1 MKQATLLLL
10 ALVPIASPTVS
21 AQQGRFDAEK
31 TRTVLTELIEKE
43 MNNRGIPSISIAL
56 VRGDSIV
63 WTAAFGYANVRTR
76 TPATPETIY
85 STGSTFKSATAVGLM
100 QLVEQGKL
108 NLDRPVNQYLGDIQ
122 IRDRIQSE
130 KPVTSRHML
139 THRSGLVPGA
149 VTKPIWGRQL
159 PKTLEEMVS
168 TLYSIRAPE
177 EKYEYNNFAY
187 GMAGLILEKLSG
199 QDYETY
205 MLEHVLRPLGITT
218 AHPVYPS
225 PEMVELMALPYS
237 AGGADGKPTPVA
249 QVHFDVYPA
258 GDIYLTAEDMARFL
272 GMLLNDGTFRG
283 KQVISAASAKAMRD
297 PPYGGTY
304 GFGLGVRKD
313 ARGHTIIAHSGG
325 IPGQSS
331 YMIGDVDAQVG
342 AYYMSNSGAPP
353 SIGEAAILLLQ
364 GEEYVPPPERK
375 PITVDAKV
383 LERYVGVYEASA
395 GFTLPVTRDA
405 QGLLIRLPGS
415 SSPTRLF
422 AETPTRFFVRNER
435 FSVVFVPGP
444 SGVAEKLLIE
454 AGETIEAKRKDGASP

>member
-1 MKQATLLLL
+1 MKRAMLLLL
-10 ALVPIASPTVS
+10 ALAPIAGHAAYP
-21 AQQGRFDAEK
+21 QQGRFDPEK
-31 TRTVLTELIEKE
+31 TRTVLTELIQKE
-43 MNNRGIPSISIAL
+43 MRNRGIPSISIAL

-63 WTAAFGYANVRTR
+63 WKAAFGYANVRTQ
-76 TPATPETIY
+76 TPASTETIY
-85 STGSTFKSATAVGLM
+85 STGSTFKSATATALM

-108 NLDRPVNQYLGDIQ
+108 DLDRPVNSYLGDIQ
-122 IRDRIQSE
+122 VKDRIQSE

-168 TLYSIRAPE
+168 GLYSIRAPE

-187 GMAGLILEKLSG
+187 GMAGLMLEKISG

-205 MLEHVLRPLGITT
+205 MLEHVLKPLGVTT
-218 AHPVYPS
+218 PHPVYPS

-237 AGGADGKPTPVA
+237 AGGANGKPKPVE
-249 QVHFDVYPA
+249 QVHFDVFPA

-272 GMLLNDGTFRG
+272 GMLINDGTFRG
-283 KQVISAASAKAMRD
+283 KQIITAKSAQAMRD

-313 ARGHTIIAHSGG
+313 DRGHTIIAHSGG

-331 YMIGDVDAQVG
+331 YMIGDVDAKVG
-342 AYYMSNSGAPP
+342 AYYMSNSGAPA
-353 SIGEAAILLLQ
+353 SIGEAAIRLLQ

-375 PITVDAKV
+375 AIDVDAKV
-383 LERYVGVYEASA
+383 LERYVGVYVASA
-395 GFTLPVTRDA
+395 GFSLPITRDA
-405 QGLLIRLPGS
+405 QGLLVTLPGAP
-415 SSPTRLF
+415 SPTRLY
-422 AETPTRFFVRNER
+422 AETTTRFFIRGEQLTL
-435 FSVVFVPGP
+435 VFVPGP
-444 SGVAEKLLIE
+444 SGVAEKVLIE
-454 AGETIEAKRKDGASP
+454 AGETIEAKRKDGGSY